1 MIYSADVQRH
11 AHRSLRM
18 KWFRP
23 PLLAAALAG
32 LTLAATPHFASAQPV
47 PQIGASPGPGP
58 DSLGADW
65 GAQQDQVRAC
75 VRAGQC
81 VSLAQVIAE
90 ISRSTPGRS
99 LDAGFE
105 QADGR
110 MAYRVR
116 WAAKDR
122 RIDFIVDAK
131 TGAIIRTEGK

>member
-1 MIYSADVQRH
+1 
-11 AHRSLRM
+11 M
-18 KWFRP
+18 KLLCP
-23 PLLAAALAG
+23 PLFAAALCG
-32 LTLAATPHFASAQPV
+32 LVLTCAPPFARAQTAQP
-47 PQIGASPGPGP
+47 GS

-81 VSLAQVIAE
+81 VSLAQVISE
-90 ISRSTPGRS
+90 ISRRTPGRS

-122 RIDFIVDAK
+122 RIDFIVDAR

>member
-18 KWFRP
+18 KWFRT
-23 PLLAAALAG
+23 PLLAAALAS
-32 LTLAATPHFASAQPV
+32 LTLAAAPQLASAQPV
-47 PQIGASPGPGP
+47 PQIGAGPGP

-81 VSLAQVIAE
+81 VSLAQVIAQ

>member
-1 MIYSADVQRH
+1 
-11 AHRSLRM
+11 M
-18 KWFRP
+18 KSFSP
-23 PLLAAALAG
+23 SMFAAVLAG
-32 LTLAATPHFASAQPV
+32 LVLAGAPQRAAAQAAQP
-47 PQIGASPGPGP
+47 GS

-75 VRAGQC
+75 VKAGQC
-81 VSLAQVIAE
+81 VSLAQVIAG
-90 ISRSTPGRS
+90 ISRTTPGRS

>member
-1 MIYSADVQRH
+1 MK
-11 AHRSLRM
+11 SL
-18 KWFRP
+18 RP
-23 PLLAAALAG
+23 PLFTAVLAG
-32 LTLAATPHFASAQPV
+32 LALTGAPQFASAQ
-47 PQIGASPGPGP
+47 APGT

-81 VSLAQVIAE
+81 VSLAQVISE
-90 ISRSTPGRS
+90 ISRRTPGRS

>member
-18 KWFRP
+18 KWFRSR
-23 PLLAAALAG
+23 LLAAALAS
-32 LTLAATPHFASAQPV
+32 LTLAAAPQFASAQPA
-47 PQIGASPGPGP
+47 PQVGGAP

-81 VSLAQVIAE
+81 LSLAQVIAQ

>member
-1 MIYSADVQRH
+1 
-11 AHRSLRM
+11 M
-18 KWFRP
+18 KWIRT
-23 PLLAAALAG
+23 PLLTALLAS
-32 LTLAATPHFASAQPV
+32 LTLAAAPQLASAQPV
-47 PQIGASPGPGP
+47 PQMGAGP

-81 VSLAQVIAE
+81 VSLAQVIAQ
-90 ISRSTPGRS
+90 ISRTTPGRS

-131 TGAIIRTEGK
+131 TGAVIRTEGK